1 MICSEDGN
9 SIAQILTRDV
19 FLYPTLTGG
28 RHTAGG
34 LSAKALSYERCTSKL
49 SQGVEI
55 RSARSATNQQLAP
68 VRF

>member
-1 MICSEDGN
+1 MIFRGY
-9 SIAQILTRDV
+9 
-19 FLYPTLTGG
+19 FLTGG

-49 SQGVEI
+49 SRGVEI
-55 RSARSATNQQLAP
+55 RSARSATNQQLTP